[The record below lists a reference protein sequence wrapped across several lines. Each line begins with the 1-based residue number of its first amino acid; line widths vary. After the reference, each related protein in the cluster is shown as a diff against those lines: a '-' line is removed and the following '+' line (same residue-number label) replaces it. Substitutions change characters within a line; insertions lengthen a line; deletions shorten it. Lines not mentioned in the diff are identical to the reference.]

1 MGSKENKTA
10 GRVDILYKDSERT
23 KNTIGNLS
31 SLFLAL
37 VCSGRVE
44 K

>member
-1 MGSKENKTA
+1 MGSKENKMA

-23 KNTIGNLS
+23 KDTIGNLS
-31 SLFLAL
+31 SLFVAL
-37 VCSGRVE
+37 GCSGRVE